1 VLETM
6 RRETEQLQK
15 KNRELQ
21 GGIEIDE
28 EQLEALRL

>member
-1 VLETM
+1 MLETM